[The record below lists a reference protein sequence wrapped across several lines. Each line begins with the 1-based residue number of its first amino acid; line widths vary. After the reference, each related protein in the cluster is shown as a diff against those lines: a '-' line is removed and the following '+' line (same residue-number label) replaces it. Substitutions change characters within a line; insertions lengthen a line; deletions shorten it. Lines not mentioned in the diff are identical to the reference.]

1 MMKAPKHLR
10 QRSGLA
16 AGVGLEFRPPTTA
29 AD

>member
-1 MMKAPKHLR
+1 MGFV
-10 QRSGLA
+10 QRPGLA